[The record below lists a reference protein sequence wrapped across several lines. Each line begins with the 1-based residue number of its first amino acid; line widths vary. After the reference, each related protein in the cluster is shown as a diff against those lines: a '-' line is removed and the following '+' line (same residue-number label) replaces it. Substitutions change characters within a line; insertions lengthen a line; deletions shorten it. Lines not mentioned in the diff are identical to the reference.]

1 MRGPRHHGA
10 MDHVRLGSILRRL
23 RIRAGL
29 RQSDV
34 ARRAGVSQPLVSSV
48 ECGHLGGVSVT
59 TLERIFAAV
68 GASLESDVRWR
79 GPALDRLLDE
89 RHAAIVDVSVAH
101 LVRHRWEAGV
111 EVTYAIYSE
120 RGSIDVLGDRLEH
133 RAMVVEEI
141 KADIVRMDDTIRKI
155 DEKVRLVRRGVGRDH
170 FGWQPD
176 QVGRILVL
184 PDTDRVRRQVH
195 AHAAT
200 LDAALPSGG
209 DDVRA
214 WLRSPVGPM
223 AGILFVANISRGSG
237 TRSRVGIQRVR
248 TPRRSRHAW
257 DHVAN
262 ISPADDRDNDG

>member
-1 MRGPRHHGA
+1 

-23 RIRAGL
+23 RVRAGL
-29 RQSDV
+29 RQIDV

-48 ECGHLGGVSVT
+48 ECGRLGGVSVT
-59 TLERIFAAV
+59 IMERIFGAV

-89 RHAAIVDVSVAH
+89 RHAALVDVSVGH
-101 LVRHRWEAGV
+101 LVRHRWATGV
-111 EVTYAIYSE
+111 EVTYAIFGE
-120 RGSIDVLGDRLEH
+120 RGSIDVLGGHVLH

-141 KADIVRMDDTIRKI
+141 KADIVRMDDTIRKV
-155 DEKVRLVRRGVGRDH
+155 DEKVRLVRRSIGRDH

-176 QVGRILVL
+176 HVGRVLVL
-184 PDTDRVRRQVH
+184 PDTDRARRQVR

-200 LDAALPSGG
+200 LDAAFPSRGAE
-209 DDVRA
+209 VRA

-223 AGILFVANISRGSG
+223 AGILFVANISRGSA

-248 TPRRSRHAW
+248 AARTGRRAR
-257 DHVAN
+257 DPVAN
-262 ISPADDRDNDG
+262 IRAADERDDDA